1 MDSKSIEN
9 HSDGASAECSYKQ
22 ILLTVVVSGY
32 ASLAFSSKTC
42 RSLLSACSFV
52 FLQQPMFGLA
62 RAGLRSFATNAAPEG
77 FVSAS
82 KAFKDSHP
90 TWPWA
95 LGLSGSTLATGFVL
109 LRFTLRS
116 AQRDLDILR
125 KDSNE
130 LVKSSIK
137 QDLQLEQQGLQ
148 MEQITANL
156 VEINTK
162 LG

>member
-1 MDSKSIEN
+1 
-9 HSDGASAECSYKQ
+9 
-22 ILLTVVVSGY
+22 
-32 ASLAFSSKTC
+32 
-42 RSLLSACSFV
+42 
-52 FLQQPMFGLA
+52 MFGLA

-148 MEQITANL
+148 LKQQDLQLEQQGLQMEQITANL